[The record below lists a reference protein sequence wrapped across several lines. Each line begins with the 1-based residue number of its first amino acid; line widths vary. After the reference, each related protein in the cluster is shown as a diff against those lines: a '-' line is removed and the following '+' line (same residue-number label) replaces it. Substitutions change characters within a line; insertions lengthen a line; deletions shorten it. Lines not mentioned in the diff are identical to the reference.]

1 MSGWKWG
8 LGEGD
13 FYLWGKLSY
22 ECGVSYLWASF
33 MWGELSWG
41 GLSFVCNS
49 YVSMVI

>member
-13 FYLWGKLSY
+13 LRGKLSY